1 MYNKQTGDVVC
12 DWCGEFIGNI
22 NGDYNFFS
30 LIKVKYCPKCKEF
43 VHKQQIISAS
53 KAYRRRKKAEKK
65 ALEEKVKLLEQE
77 NKLLRERNISLKNN
91 QEEY

>member
-1 MYNKQTGDVVC
+1 MYNNQTGDVVC

-30 LIKVKYCPKCKEF
+30 LIKIKYCPKCKEY

-53 KAYRRRKKAEKK
+53 KAYRRRKKAERKE
-65 ALEEKVKLLEQE
+65 LENKLAELERE
-77 NKLLRERNISLKNN
+77 NKLLRERTISMKNN
-91 QEEY
+91 QEVF